1 MTSSAARL
9 LHRLRR
15 AGRRA
20 REIVT
25 SWHPGG
31 WRCGTCGFE
40 GRPLH
45 RDVLW
50 SELVQAWELEPD
62 WQRWMNA
69 REGSRC
75 ARCGSSLRSAQL
87 AAAIVATV
95 NAQAK
100 CSATRL
106 NRLFRDPRARAL
118 TIAEINSA
126 GNLHR
131 HLARCPG
138 LKHSEFASRTPGV
151 RSEDLLQLSYGDA
164 SFDLVITSDTL
175 EHVPDIDRALRETW
189 RVLKPG
195 GAHVFTVPVVW
206 DRTTRQRARL
216 DAQGITHLLPP
227 SHHGAPDAH
236 PDDFLVFYE
245 FGADIVERC
254 RAAGFELELLRDA
267 DNPALV
273 TFVAHKPG

>member
-1 MTSSAARL
+1 MTSPAARL

-15 AGRRA
+15 TGRRA
-20 REIVT
+20 REILT
-25 SWHPGG
+25 SWHRGG
-31 WRCGTCGFE
+31 WRCGSCGFT

-50 SELVQAWELEPD
+50 PELVQAWELTPD
-62 WQRWMNA
+62 WARWMNE

-75 ARCGSSLRSAQL
+75 AWCGSSLRAGQL
-87 AAAIVATV
+87 ASAIVATV
-95 NAQAK
+95 NARAR

-106 NRLFRDPRARAL
+106 NRLFRDRRARAL

-131 HLARCPG
+131 YLARCPG
-138 LKHSEFASRTPGV
+138 LQYSEFASRKPGV
-151 RSEDLLQLSYGDA
+151 RSEDLLQLSYADA
-164 SFDLVITSDTL
+164 SFDLVVTSDTL

-206 DRTTRQRARL
+206 DRATRQRARI
-216 DAQGITHLLPP
+216 DAQRVTHLLPP
-227 SHHGAPDAH
+227 SHHGAPDQH

-245 FGADIVERC
+245 FGADLVERC
-254 RAAGFELELLRDA
+254 RAAGFEVELLRLPF
-267 DNPALV
+267 NPALV
-273 TFVAHKPG
+273 TFVAHKPA